1 MRGHVI
7 DGVFDGVIQ
16 TEGATYHVEKAHKFF
31 SGPQDFHSIIYHTGD
46 VTAPRATCGVK
57 GQLIQRLQERAS
69 HAVPLNDDR
78 NMVYGKDK
86 HSRLRRQLT
95 GTNKFCP
102 VRIAA
107 DHLFL
112 EHIGDGSVVNTM
124 SEIVSIIASVQE
136 IFRNTDF
143 DGDNSADG
151 IQPVVSL
158 LEVLQQSDQ
167 GYRYGSTNIAVD
179 EFLDLW
185 SQEDQS
191 IFCLALLL
199 TYRDFDSGVLG
210 LAWVAQPAGGNVGG
224 ICEDGVRLSAGLRY
238 LNTAI
243 VTFLNYGQTQPQSV
257 AVVTIA
263 HEFGHN
269 FGSPVSPTHH

>member
-1 MRGHVI
+1 MHGHVI
-7 DGVFDGVIQ
+7 DGIFDGVMQ
-16 TEGATYHVEKAHKFF
+16 TRSETFHVEKAHKFF
-31 SGPQDFHSIIYHTGD
+31 SGPQDFHSIIYHTDD
-46 VTAPRATCGVK
+46 VIAPRASCGVK
-57 GQLIQRLQERAS
+57 GQLMQRLHERAS
-69 HAVPLNDDR
+69 HAVPLNDDS

-86 HSRLRRQLT
+86 HARIRRQLS
-95 GTNKFCP
+95 TNRFCP

-112 EHIGDGSVVNTM
+112 ENIGGGSVVNTM
-124 SEIVSIIASVQE
+124 SEIVSIIASVQD
-136 IFRNTDF
+136 IYRNTDF
-143 DGDNSADG
+143 GGGNVG
-151 IQPVVSL
+151 IQPVISL
-158 LEVLQQSDQ
+158 LEVLQQTDQ
-167 GYRYGSTNIAVD
+167 GYRYGSTDIPVA

-191 IFCLALLL
+191 IFCLSLLL

-224 ICEDGVRLSAGLRY
+224 ICEDGVRLSAGTRY

-257 AVVTIA
+257 SVVTIA

-269 FGSPVSPTHH
+269 FGSPVSPTHY